1 MCSSDLKRGNRR
13 FSCEDAYQAA
23 PGLDGDPTRGIF
35 SVFDGHGGREAADY
49 AADNLHDNILRE
61 VNDVG
66 SHLDP
71 DEFMKQ
77 VKAAMIKGFLATDQE
92 FLSFGDLRGGATA
105 TTAYLCKG
113 RIWVANVGDCRAVI
127 CQGGQA
133 VALTHDHRPDCA
145 VEQIGRAHV

>member
-1 MCSSDLKRGNRR
+1 MKLATEREL
-13 FSCEDAYQAA
+13 EDASLAEEVTVVEGPTFA
-23 PGLDGDPTRGIF
+23 LSSKARKSALLLRGCVSSCTRPRRRSDSGDILCFRWTR
-35 SVFDGHGGREAADY
+35 GREAADY

-92 FLSFGDLRGGATA
+92 FLSFGDLRGGQLPRQHTFVKAEF
-105 TTAYLCKG
+105 G
-113 RIWVANVGDCRAVI
+113 
-127 CQGGQA
+127 
-133 VALTHDHRPDCA
+133 
-145 VEQIGRAHV
+145 